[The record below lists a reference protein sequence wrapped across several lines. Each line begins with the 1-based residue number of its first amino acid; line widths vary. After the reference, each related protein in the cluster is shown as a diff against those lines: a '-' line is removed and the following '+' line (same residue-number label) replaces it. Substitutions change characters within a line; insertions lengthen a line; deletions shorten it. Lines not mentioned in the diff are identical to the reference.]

1 MIRKLN
7 LKGCNCYLI
16 VDSGKTY
23 LVDTGTPG
31 NLKRAKKS
39 IRNLDGI
46 ILTHAHYD
54 HAGSAFEISEHFSCE
69 VYSHVAEHP
78 YLEGREEFR
87 FSGFVGR
94 MIKRLESLRPMKWIQ
109 AEDIEKLR
117 LREFD
122 VVHVPGHTPGS
133 IMLLKGNEA
142 IVGDLIRLR
151 KKRFMAGEYVVR
163 PSSRNFNWN
172 QSEYVKSLGRL
183 GNLAPLKVHPGHGVS
198 ITLERD
204 FMERLGVWR
213 K

>member
-7 LKGCNCYLI
+7 FKGCNCYLI
-16 VDSGKTY
+16 DDSGKTY

-31 NLKRAKKS
+31 NLKRAKKC
-39 IRNLDGI
+39 IGNLDGI

-54 HAGSAFEISEHFSCE
+54 HAGSAFEISEFFSCE
-69 VYSHVAEHP
+69 VYAHIAEHP
-78 YLEGREEFR
+78 YLEGRGEFQ
-87 FSGFVGR
+87 FNGFVGR
-94 MIKRLESLRPMKWIQ
+94 MIKRLESLRPMKLIQ
-109 AEDIEKLR
+109 AEDVEKLR

-151 KKRFMAGEYVVR
+151 KKRFIAGEYVVR

-172 QSEYVKSLGRL
+172 QSEYVKSLEKL
-183 GNLAPLKVHPGHGVS
+183 GNLTPLKVYPGHGVS
-198 ITLERD
+198 ITLERS
-204 FMERLGVWR
+204 FMEGLGVR
-213 K
+213 RR